1 MFKALYFRNFR
12 LFYFGFL
19 LSNTGNMMQTVAISW
34 LVYRLTGSSLM
45 VGLLFFTKQLMM
57 FFLSPLAGS
66 LADSYKRVHIMLT
79 TSLLSGVLGLALG
92 ILTLQGH
99 VTIHYLLVY
108 YFFDGILMGVDMTT
122 RQAFLKDMVRGKSFI
137 TNAIALNSLLFNI
150 ARIGGPLLAGYII
163 TVYPKNG
170 EGICF
175 LINGISFFVV
185 SAALMRMKNLRNE
198 IYHSSIGIVKKIQ
211 EGFNYTRKHPRIKDI
226 IVLSALLGLF
236 GFPVTVLLPDFC
248 KTVLL
253 GDAQELG
260 ILTTLMGVGAVAGG
274 LFLATRKN
282 FETYQRLVVSAP
294 YIYGG
299 AILVLAFIQSYYL
312 AIISMFFIG
321 LGQALFFASCNS
333 IIQILS
339 SKNMVG
345 RTVSLYIMLFMGA
358 TTLGSILSGKIAHYI
373 GAPNTFLVSG
383 IGCIVSLWY
392 YNFKIK
398 PQSKSEIVVQG

>member
-66 LADSYKRVHIMLT
+66 LADSYKRVHIMLF
-79 TSLLSGVLGLALG
+79 TSLLSGVLGVALG
-92 ILTLQGH
+92 ILTIQGLI
-99 VTIHYLLVY
+99 TTNYLLLY
-108 YFFDGILMGVDMTT
+108 YFLDGILMGVDMTT
-122 RQAFLKDMVRGKSFI
+122 RQALLKDMVRGKTFL

-150 ARIGGPLLAGYII
+150 ARIIGPLLAAYII
-163 TVYPKNG
+163 TLYKKDG

-185 SAALMRMKNLRNE
+185 SIALLLMKNLRNE
-198 IYHSSIGIVKKIQ
+198 IYPSTISFAKKIQ
-211 EGFNYTRKHPRIKDI
+211 EGFNYTRKHPQIKDI

-236 GFPVTVLLPDFC
+236 GFPITVLLPDFC

-274 LFLATRKN
+274 IFLATRKN
-282 FETYQRLVVSAP
+282 FDTYQRLIVSAP

-299 AILVLAFIQSYYL
+299 AILLLAFVSNYYI
-312 AIISMFFIG
+312 AILSMFFIG
-321 LGQALFFASCNS
+321 LGQALFYASCNS
-333 IIQILS
+333 VIQILS
-339 SKNMVG
+339 TKNMVG
-345 RTVSLYIMLFMGA
+345 RTVSLYIMLFMAA
-358 TTLGSILSGKIAHYI
+358 TTTGSILSGKIAHFI

-398 PQSKSEIVVQG
+398 PQSKSEIMVQG